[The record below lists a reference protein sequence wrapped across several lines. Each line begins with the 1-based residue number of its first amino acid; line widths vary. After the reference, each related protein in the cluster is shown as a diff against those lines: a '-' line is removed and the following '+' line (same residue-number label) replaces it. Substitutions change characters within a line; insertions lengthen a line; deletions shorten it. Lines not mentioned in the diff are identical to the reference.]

1 MTLTKNKIVQLI
13 FITVLIG
20 FLTSCKIT
28 YNLTGASI
36 APEVKTVSV
45 QYFENRAPQGI
56 PNLGQLITDDL
67 KDRFKSQ
74 TSLNVVEDMGHLN
87 FEGDITGY
95 EPNRPVA
102 IQGNEVAAK
111 NRFTITV
118 RVRFTNEKD
127 PKLNFD
133 TSFSRYKDW
142 DSTQDLS
149 SIEEQLVEE
158 ILELLIDDIFN
169 KSVVNW

>member
-1 MTLTKNKIVQLI
+1 MISMNKKIVSLLI
-13 FITVLIG
+13 ITIISGAVN
-20 FLTSCKIT
+20 SCKVS

-36 APEVKTVSV
+36 APEIKTVSV
-45 QYFENRAPQGI
+45 QYFENRAPLGI
-56 PNLGQLITDDL
+56 ANLGQLLTDKL
-67 KDRFKSQ
+67 KDKFKSQ

-87 FEGDITGY
+87 FEGEITNY

-118 RVRFTNEKD
+118 RVKFTNEKD

-133 TSFSRYKDW
+133 SSFSRFKDW
-142 DSTQDLS
+142 DSTQDIAS
-149 SIEEQLVEE
+149 VEEQLVEE
-158 ILELLIDDIFN
+158 ILELLIEDIFN
-169 KSVVNW
+169 KAVVNW